1 MKFEQKKPHPALRN
15 LIRSYWMMEN
25 TGKEEPL
32 DLMVPDGYPE
42 LFFILNESLRMEQ
55 FSGEKKWAQHQEGGL
70 IGQATEQFAFQTT
83 PFSKMLFVKL
93 YPWTPKLLF
102 GIPTWHLNN
111 QALDLGAITQD
122 SGFKELSEKVCY
134 GQNLT
139 DISSLL
145 DAFFLKKL
153 GEIKDHNSFVEFAV
167 RQIYVS
173 DGTISI
179 DRLTSQVH
187 ASRRYVEKVF
197 KDKIG
202 ISPKQYAQIIRV
214 KKISMYLLDPRTP
227 YNIREISN
235 RLEYY
240 DQSHL
245 LKDFKAVMGQSPSA
259 YLQKQVIFSTPDLL
273 SYLDQWDYS

>member
-1 MKFEQKKPHPALRN
+1 
-15 LIRSYWMMEN
+15 MMEN
-25 TGKEEPL
+25 TGNEAPL

-42 LFFILNESLRMEQ
+42 LFFILNESLKMQQ
-55 FSGEKKWAQHQEGGL
+55 FSGEKQWAQHKEGGL
-70 IGQATEQFAFQTT
+70 IGQATGQFAFQPT

-102 GIPTWHLNN
+102 GIPTWQINN
-111 QALDLGAITQD
+111 QALDMGAITPD
-122 SGFKELSEKVCY
+122 PAFRELSERVGCA
-134 GQNLT
+134 QNLT
-139 DISSLL
+139 DIAILL

-153 GEIKDHNSFVEFAV
+153 TEIKGHNSFVEFAV
-167 RQIYVS
+167 RQIFSS
-173 DGTISI
+173 DGTISV

-214 KKISMYLLDPRTP
+214 KKISMYMLDPRFNF
-227 YNIREISN
+227 NIREISN

-245 LKDFKAVMGQSPSA
+245 LKDFKAIMGQTPST
-259 YLQKQVIFSTPDLL
+259 YLQKQIIFSTPDLL